1 MAQNARPSSQLLLKF
16 VISIFCSK
24 KKKKKKAQNEAAA
37 EQFSLQA
44 VEGSSSDLIALGPT
58 LAPEEQRV
66 PPWATVAP
74 QQRTETILRSEKTP
88 VTGFSI
94 I

>member
-1 MAQNARPSSQLLLKF
+1 MVDGTERQAVLPAAAEICDLNILQQ
-16 VISIFCSK
+16 
-24 KKKKKKAQNEAAA
+24 KKKKKAQNEAAA

-66 PPWATVAP
+66 PP
-74 QQRTETILRSEKTP
+74 
-88 VTGFSI
+88 
-94 I
+94 